1 MYNIPI
7 SLKLQRAAKSG
18 NLHVVVDLLTRY
30 DFLIHPFPDAKP
42 ATDASAHVEMYELLT
57 ASYMMRKHNCCYFVE
72 MTSERTK
79 SKNASRLRRV
89 VFIGPDADT
98 AVDAFKATIQAV
110 DSTYRRRLA
119 RHTVGKGSSS
129 AMAYKVGHMEALI
142 DRTPYL
148 PCSDVVNVLQSV
160 RIRGFFSRG
169 RRDMKDKKSW
179 GAGLDDGLVFDLAP
193 LN

>member
-7 SLKLQRAAKSG
+7 TMKLQRAAKSG
-18 NLHVVVDLLTRY
+18 NLRVVVDLLTKY
-30 DFLIHPFPDAKP
+30 DFLIHPYPDSKP
-42 ATDASAHVEMYELLT
+42 ATEASAHLELYELLT
-57 ASYMMRKHNCCYFVE
+57 ASYLMRKYKFCYFVE
-72 MTSERTK
+72 MTNERTK

-89 VFIGPDADT
+89 VFIGPDADV

-129 AMAYKVGHMEALI
+129 AMAYKIGHMEALL
-142 DRTPYL
+142 DRTPYV
-148 PCSDVVNVLQSV
+148 PCSETLAVLQLV
-160 RIRGFFSRG
+160 RVRGFFSRG
-169 RRDMKDKKSW
+169 RRDMKDEKSW